1 MKSGVTILTVVA
13 FASVPLWLRD
23 PYLLNALITTGIF
36 IIGAMSLNLLL
47 GFTGQLSLGHIAFF
61 GIGAY
66 VSALTSLGFDVGFPG
81 GFRIIHDPW
90 PPIAGFVLAILIS
103 GLCGYLVGRLSFR
116 VRGAYFVIVTMSF
129 AEVVRL
135 IALNWVELT
144 QGPLAL
150 TNIPSIAIG
159 LPGLQSMPLHTKLQ
173 NYYLV
178 LVVALAAYVLISRL
192 VHSHFGRAMR
202 GLMENET
209 LAVSVGIDVTRTL
222 TLAAV
227 ISAAIAGAAGSLYA
241 HYIRIID
248 PEVFAFINTV
258 TMVIMVITGGKG
270 SLAGPIVGGVIF
282 GLMPVFLRPIMAP
295 EAQWIAYGGVLI
307 AILFILPRGIVPSL
321 AQRLAK
327 RSGKTGVVEPVA
339 FPERS
344 AKEHA

>member
-1 MKSGVTILTVVA
+1 MRAIITILAVA
-13 FASVPLWLRD
+13 ALASVPLWLRD

-36 IIGAMSLNLLL
+36 VIGAMSLNLLL

-66 VSALTSLGFDVGFPG
+66 VSALTSLGFDVGLPG
-81 GFRIIHDPW
+81 GLRLVHTPW
-90 PPIAGFVLAILIS
+90 PPITGFVLAILVA
-103 GLCGYLVGRLSFR
+103 GLCGYFVGLLSFR
-116 VRGAYFVIVTMSF
+116 VRGAYFVIVTISF

-135 IALNWVELT
+135 VALNWVELT

-150 TNIPSIAIG
+150 TNIPSIALP
-159 LPGLQSMPLHTKLQ
+159 LPGIGELTLRTKFH

-178 LVVALAAYVLISRL
+178 LIVALIAYLLIARL

-209 LAVSVGIDVTRTL
+209 LAVSVGIDVTKTL
-222 TLAAV
+222 TIAAV

-258 TMVIMVITGGKG
+258 TMVIMVISGGKG
-270 SLAGPIVGGVIF
+270 SLAGPVVGGLIF
-282 GLMPVFLRPIMAP
+282 GLLPVALRPVMAP

-307 AILFILPRGIVPSL
+307 AILFVLPRGIVPSL
-321 AQRLAK
+321 AQRLTK
-327 RSGKTGVVEPVA
+327 RRSATAALAPVA
-339 FPERS
+339 LAETG
-344 AKEHA
+344 AKEPA

>member
-1 MKSGVTILTVVA
+1 MRAIITILAVA
-13 FASVPLWLRD
+13 ALASVPLWLRD

-36 IIGAMSLNLLL
+36 VIGAMSLNLLL

-66 VSALTSLGFDVGFPG
+66 VSALTSLGFDIGLPG
-81 GFRIIHDPW
+81 GFRLVHAPW
-90 PPIAGFVLAILIS
+90 PPIIGLMLAILVA
-103 GLCGYLVGRLSFR
+103 GLCGYFVGLLSFR
-116 VRGAYFVIVTMSF
+116 VRGAYFVIVTISF

-135 IALNWVELT
+135 VALNWVELT

-150 TNIPSIAIG
+150 TNIPSIALP
-159 LPGLQSMPLHTKLQ
+159 LPGFGELTLRTKMQ

-178 LVVALAAYVLISRL
+178 LAVALIAYLLIARL

-222 TLAAV
+222 TIAAV

-258 TMVIMVITGGKG
+258 TMVIMVISGGKG
-270 SLAGPIVGGVIF
+270 SLAGPVVGGLIF
-282 GLMPVFLRPIMAP
+282 GLLPVALRPVMAP

-307 AILFILPRGIVPSL
+307 AILFVLPRGIVPSL
-321 AQRLAK
+321 AQRFSRRRSKATALA
-327 RSGKTGVVEPVA
+327 SVTLAETA
-339 FPERS
+339 
-344 AKEHA
+344 AKEPA

>member
-1 MKSGVTILTVVA
+1 MRAAITIVA
-13 FASVPLWLRD
+13 VAALASVPLWLRD

-36 IIGAMSLNLLL
+36 VIGAMSLNLLL

-66 VSALTSLGFDVGFPG
+66 VSALTSLGFDVGLPG
-81 GFRIIHDPW
+81 GFRLVHAPW
-90 PPIAGFVLAILIS
+90 PPIIGFVLAILIA
-103 GLCGYLVGRLSFR
+103 GLCGYFVGLLSFR
-116 VRGAYFVIVTMSF
+116 VRGAYFVIVTISF

-135 IALNWVELT
+135 VALNWVELT

-150 TNIPSIAIG
+150 TNIPSIALP
-159 LPGLQSMPLHTKLQ
+159 LPGVGELTLRTKMH

-178 LVVALAAYVLISRL
+178 LVVALIAYLLIARL

-222 TLAAV
+222 TIAAV

-270 SLAGPIVGGVIF
+270 SLAGPVVGGLIF
-282 GLMPVFLRPIMAP
+282 GLLPVALRPVMAP

-307 AILFILPRGIVPSL
+307 AILFVLPRGIVPSL
-321 AQRLAK
+321 ALHLAK
-327 RSGKTGVVEPVA
+327 WRRPAAPASLAETA
-339 FPERS
+339 
-344 AKEHA
+344 AKEPA

>member
-1 MKSGVTILTVVA
+1 MKAITTILAVA
-13 FASVPLWLRD
+13 VLASVPLWLRD

-36 IIGAMSLNLLL
+36 VIGAMSLNLLL

-66 VSALTSLGFDVGFPG
+66 VSALTSLGFDIGLPG
-81 GFRIIHDPW
+81 GVRLVHEPW
-90 PPIAGFVLAILIS
+90 PPIVGLALAILVA
-103 GLCGYLVGRLSFR
+103 GLCGYFVGQLSFR
-116 VRGAYFVIVTMSF
+116 VRGAYFVIVTISF

-135 IALNWVELT
+135 VALNWVELT

-150 TNIPSIAIG
+150 TNIPSIALL
-159 LPGLQSMPLHTKLQ
+159 LPGFGELTLRTKVK
-173 NYYLV
+173 NYYLL
-178 LVVALAAYVLISRL
+178 LVVALIAYLLIARL

-209 LAVSVGIDVTRTL
+209 LAVSVGIDVTKTL

-270 SLAGPIVGGVIF
+270 SLAGPVVGGLIF
-282 GLMPVFLRPIMAP
+282 GLLPVALRPIMAP
-295 EAQWIAYGGVLI
+295 EAQWIAYGSVLM
-307 AILFILPRGIVPSL
+307 AILFVLPRGIVPSL
-321 AQRLAK
+321 AQRLA
-327 RSGKTGVVEPVA
+327 RRRGRATALAPVA
-339 FPERS
+339 LTETG
-344 AKEHA
+344 AKEPA

>member
-1 MKSGVTILTVVA
+1 MKLLLSIVVVA
-13 FASVPLWLRD
+13 ALAAVPLWLSD

-36 IIGAMSLNLLL
+36 VIGAMSLNLLL

-66 VSALTSLGFDVGFPG
+66 VSALTSLGFSVSLPFGL
-81 GFRIIHDPW
+81 RVVHEPW
-90 PPIAGFVLAILIS
+90 PPLAGFAIAVLVS

-116 VRGAYFVIVTMSF
+116 VRGAYFVIVTISF

-135 IALNWVELT
+135 VALNWVELT

-150 TNIPSIAIG
+150 TSIPPMQVG
-159 LPGLQSMPLHTKLQ
+159 FPGLGEFVFRTKLH

-178 LVVALAAYVLISRL
+178 LGVAVACYLLIARL
-192 VHSHFGRAMR
+192 VRSHVGRAMR

-209 LAVSVGIDVTRTL
+209 LAVSIGIDVTKTL

-227 ISAAIAGAAGSLYA
+227 VSAGICGGAGSLYA
-241 HYIRIID
+241 HYIKIID

-270 SLAGPIVGGVIF
+270 TLAGPVVGGLIF
-282 GLMPVFLRPIMAP
+282 GLMPVALRPVMAP
-295 EAQWIAYGGVLI
+295 EAQWIAYGGALI
-307 AILFILPRGIVPSL
+307 VILFIMPRGIVPAL
-321 AQRLAK
+321 MQWFPRMKQVEAPNFAK
-327 RSGKTGVVEPVA
+327 RGVEEGA
-339 FPERS
+339 S
-344 AKEHA
+344 

>member
-1 MKSGVTILTVVA
+1 MRIALTILAVA
-13 FASVPLWLRD
+13 ALASVPLWLRD

-36 IIGAMSLNLLL
+36 VIGAMSLNLLL

-66 VSALTSLGFDVGFPG
+66 VSALTSLGFDVGLPG
-81 GFRIIHDPW
+81 DLRLVHTPW
-90 PPIAGFVLAILIS
+90 PPIVGFVLAILIA
-103 GLCGYLVGRLSFR
+103 GLCGYFVGLLSFR
-116 VRGAYFVIVTMSF
+116 VRGAYFVIVTISF

-135 IALNWVELT
+135 VALNWVELT

-150 TNIPSIAIG
+150 TNIPSIALP
-159 LPGLQSMPLHTKLQ
+159 LPGFGELTLRTKMQ

-178 LVVALAAYVLISRL
+178 LVVAVIAYLLIARL

-209 LAVSVGIDVTRTL
+209 LAVSVGIDVTKTL

-258 TMVIMVITGGKG
+258 TMVIMVISGGKG
-270 SLAGPIVGGVIF
+270 SLAGPVVGGLIF
-282 GLMPVFLRPIMAP
+282 GLLPVALRPIMAP

-307 AILFILPRGIVPSL
+307 AILFVLPRGIVPSL
-321 AQRLAK
+321 AQRFRRRQSGTTALA
-327 RSGKTGVVEPVA
+327 PVA
-339 FPERS
+339 LAETADKER
-344 AKEHA
+344 A